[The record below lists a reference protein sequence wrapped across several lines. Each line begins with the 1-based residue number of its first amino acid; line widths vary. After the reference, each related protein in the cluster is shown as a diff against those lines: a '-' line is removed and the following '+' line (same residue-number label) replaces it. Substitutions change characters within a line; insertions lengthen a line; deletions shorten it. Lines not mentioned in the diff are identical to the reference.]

1 MEKAQVVLEEVMAH
15 AIAAARRA
23 RAAAADGSDP
33 HGDAMAFAY
42 YDIVD
47 VIREQADLLGIEWA
61 DQTLAS
67 FVPESLLARATP
79 RQLPRPEGRSLKK
92 LG

>member
-1 MEKAQVVLEEVMAH
+1 MEKAQVVLEELMTH

-42 YDIVD
+42 SDIID
-47 VIREQADLLGIEWA
+47 VIREQADLLGVEWA
-61 DQTLAS
+61 DRTLAG
-67 FVPESLLARATP
+67 FVPESLLARPASS
-79 RQLPRPEGRSLKK
+79 RE
-92 LG
+92 